1 VYWIARHLHPVRPL
15 VVMVPTVQIAASVV
29 ATAFS
34 HADHDTLEGKLESW
48 PDGLASVTK
57 KSTGDNCHGVR
68 LHVHPLSN
76 LSREPTRSVASRY
89 ALENS
94 IVCLDSV
101 KGDRGKNRD
110 PI

>member
-57 KSTGDNCHGVR
+57 KSTVTIAMEYDSMCIPCLTCH
-68 LHVHPLSN
+68 
-76 LSREPTRSVASRY
+76 ASLRV
-89 ALENS
+89 L
-94 IVCLDSV
+94 
-101 KGDRGKNRD
+101 
-110 PI
+110 